1 MRFVP
6 DPRRIVRFVWFVFHQ
21 TVARWSRNDGNVL
34 AASMAYYAA
43 FSFFPLLLVLISALG
58 FALKFSANAQNAQT
72 QLLEFLAQNTNPALA
87 EEVANI
93 LAEVQTRAPLNGLVG
108 WLTLLLGAIGIFS
121 QLEAAFD
128 RLWHDTTPHA
138 HGVWAAVRNALG
150 NRLKAFLTLIGLGLL
165 IIVSF
170 VIGLMFAAVRT
181 WAEEISWAE
190 KLVGNGYFWHWSQL
204 ALSTGL
210 NALVLALVYKMIPR
224 AGVRI
229 VHAACAGVVV
239 AIVWQLGSQLVSRFI
254 VGGNYSAYGVVGS
267 FIAMMLWV
275 YCASILLLLG
285 AQMVQVLGHPENNSL
300 APAPPS
306 IPPKS

>member
-1 MRFVP
+1 MRFVR
-6 DPRRIVRFVWFVFHQ
+6 DPYRFFRFVWFVFHQ
-21 TVARWSRNDGNVL
+21 TVTRWSRNDGNLL

-58 FALKFSANAQNAQT
+58 FALKFSANAQSAQA
-72 QLLEFLAQNTNPALA
+72 QLLEFLAQNTNPGLA

-108 WLTLLLGAIGIFS
+108 WLTLLLGAVGIFS

-128 RLWHDTTPHA
+128 RLWHDTTPHQ
-138 HGVWAAVRNALG
+138 HGVWAAVRNALW

-165 IIVSF
+165 IILSF
-170 VIGLMFAAVRT
+170 VIGLMFAGVRT

-224 AGVRI
+224 ASVRI
-229 VHAACAGVVV
+229 IHSACAGVVV
-239 AIVWQLGSQLVSRFI
+239 AIVWQLGSQVVSRFI

-300 APAPPS
+300 ASAPPS
-306 IPPKS
+306 KS